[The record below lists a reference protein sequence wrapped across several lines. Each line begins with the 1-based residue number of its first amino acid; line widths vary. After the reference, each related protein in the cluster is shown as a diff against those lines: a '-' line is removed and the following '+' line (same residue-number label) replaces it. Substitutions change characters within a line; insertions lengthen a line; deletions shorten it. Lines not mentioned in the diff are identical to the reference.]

1 MLMDNV
7 NGINEPFIKF
17 YADEGCH
24 WGTGTNVKKYDEFGG
39 STGGSTESK
48 GYNHRIGV
56 GNICPRCNCPY
67 EPGDR
72 IVFFPCG
79 HGAHKNCCRE
89 GICTIC
95 LCMNNTK

>member
-1 MLMDNV
+1 MRITGYWLGQV
-7 NGINEPFIKF
+7 NFIILSQNSVARKSGRF
-17 YADEGCH
+17 
-24 WGTGTNVKKYDEFGG
+24 
-39 STGGSTESK
+39 STESK
-48 GYNHRIGV
+48 EYNHRIGV